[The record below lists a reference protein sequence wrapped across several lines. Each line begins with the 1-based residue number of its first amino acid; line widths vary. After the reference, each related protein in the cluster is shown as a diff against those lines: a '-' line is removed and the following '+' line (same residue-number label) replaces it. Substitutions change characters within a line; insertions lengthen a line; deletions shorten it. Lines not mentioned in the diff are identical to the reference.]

1 MYLIENAYPLAINVK
16 TIFMTITIIKNNF
29 LIHLNTSIKNEVHQL
44 VYSYNNNTF
53 KFRSFSFSNHID

>member
-16 TIFMTITIIKNNF
+16 TFFMTITIIKNNF

-44 VYSYNNNTF
+44 VYSYNYNTF
-53 KFRSFSFSNHID
+53 KFRSFSF